1 MSDPA
6 VAAFDSV
13 VSGPFAEFLTHSK
26 KIGGDVDAQA
36 QLVKLAFSAERD
48 FLTKASSCKEP
59 SSAELQGLLKPISD
73 KIAAVQKFRE
83 DHRSSTLFNHLSTI
97 SESVPALGWVAVSPT
112 PGPFVKEMSD
122 AGQFFS
128 NRVLKDFKEK
138 DAVHA
143 QWVKAWI
150 ATLSSI
156 QAFIKQHHT
165 TGVQWNKKGA
175 SASSTRSGPPAP
187 PGPPPPPVLE
197 PATGE
202 NSDAGRG
209 ALFSELSKGENVTK
223 GLRKVTDDMKT
234 HKNPGLRAGDTVS
247 AKLSSGTGL
256 PRSGAGATSAAAK
269 PPKFVLEGKKWMV
282 EYQTG
287 KKDLVI
293 KDADMK
299 QTVYMYR
306 CVDCVLTVKGKINA
320 ITLDGCK
327 KTAVVFDEAIS
338 SVEFVNCQSV
348 QAQILVKVPT
358 ISIDKTDGCMVYLS
372 KDSLAS
378 QVVTA
383 KSSEMNILVPDPKN
397 PGDFKEFPIPEQFR
411 THWDGK
417 KFVTETTESVG

>member
-6 VAAFDSV
+6 VSAYDSV
-13 VSGPFAEFLTHSK
+13 VSGSFAEFLTHSK

-36 QLVKLAFSAERD
+36 QLLKHAFSLERD
-48 FLTKASSCKEP
+48 FLTKVSSCKEP
-59 SSAELQGLLKPISD
+59 SSTELQGLLKPISD
-73 KIAAVQKFRE
+73 KIADVQKFRE
-83 DHRSSTLFNHLSTI
+83 AHRSSTFFNHLSTI
-97 SESVPALGWVAVSPT
+97 SESVPALGWIAVSPA
-112 PGPFVKEMSD
+112 PGPYVKEMSD
-122 AGQFFS
+122 AGQFYS
-128 NRVLKDFKEK
+128 NRVLKDYKEK
-138 DAVHA
+138 DPVHA
-143 QWVKAWI
+143 QWVKAWV
-150 ATLSSI
+150 ATLSAL

-175 SASSTRSGPPAP
+175 SAQSSKAGPPAP
-187 PGPPPPPVLE
+187 PGPPPPPVLDPSSE
-197 PATGE
+197 GSG
-202 NSDAGRG
+202 SDAGRG

-234 HKNPGLRAGDTVS
+234 HKNPTLRAGDTVPAKTS
-247 AKLSSGTGL
+247 AGSSS
-256 PRSGAGATSAAAK
+256 PRAGATTATAK
-269 PPKFVLEGKKWMV
+269 PPKFALEGKKWMV

-299 QTVYMYR
+299 QTVYMFK
-306 CVDCVLTVKGKINA
+306 CVDCVLTIKGKINA

-327 KTAVVFDEAIS
+327 KTAIVFDEAIS

-358 ISIDKTDGCMVYLS
+358 VSIEKTDGCMVYLS
-372 KDSLAS
+372 KDSLSS
-378 QVVTA
+378 QIVTA

-397 PGDFKEFPIPEQFR
+397 AGDFKEFPIPEQFR

-417 KFVTETTESVG
+417 KFVTETTDSIG